1 MNRKTN
7 RLLSFILAA
16 VMLLGLVPASG
27 IIASAEGVAHPST
40 VIIESDGYA
49 SGEGGAVRITKSAQW
64 VADRTAEITFDISSL
79 PVYTPPV
86 DFVLIFD
93 TSGSLSAANLAKLK
107 ATARYF
113 AELVFESGG
122 QHRFTI
128 IQFAGSAQNLIVQSK
143 DKNQIINAINS
154 ISKEGNLTLY
164 STAIEM
170 MCGLFRVSG
179 GKAGGADKI
188 EIITFSDGGYNDSS
202 SVLMNA
208 QRKFGAWL
216 EAATQ
221 TEIHMSTMLTTAST
235 SANNSYGAWSGF
247 FKNRTDIIENT
258 PYYIGK
264 WDGDLI
270 IDAFNTVAS
279 ETIRKNNEAFS
290 LSDSLNTASGYFD
303 PDSVDAV
310 TVTVDGRQSEGIPL
324 PVFNNTRMSWAMP
337 GLHTG
342 AEVKITFQMKLRDDA
357 PQFDWYPTNTGHSL
371 SYTVGADAEPTVLGT
386 SETPWLPDRY
396 AQIQKEYKL
405 LNAGTVN
412 PAETFYLKQ
421 VGSGTTD
428 NPDVTAVPDLERVFG
443 AGANGIDADAVA
455 SVPFAQGEATVAG
468 TKRAFVIA
476 LPVYERVGV
485 YTYTLREV
493 NNGAVGVT
501 YWATDI
507 TLVVSVQNGD
517 DGKIYVA
524 AVHCETPVDV
534 NNANGTKT
542 DTLTNTYSAG
552 GLKINKTVAGN
563 LGDRDRFFNFSVTL
577 TAPGTTTAPVK
588 VTGGSA
594 EDNPTALDFS
604 ASAEQTVTFKLKHG
618 ETLSFGNLPYGTTFS
633 YEETD
638 ADSDGYET
646 EYSDD
651 EQTGAINAAEKLL
664 VTTNTKNGV
673 IDTGVLLD
681 NLPYI
686 AGIAAIVLCGA
697 AFLIVRKRRRAAE
710 EA

>member
-1 MNRKTN
+1 
-7 RLLSFILAA
+7 
-16 VMLLGLVPASG
+16 
-27 IIASAEGVAHPST
+27 
-40 VIIESDGYA
+40 
-49 SGEGGAVRITKSAQW
+49 
-64 VADRTAEITFDISSL
+64 
-79 PVYTPPV
+79 
-86 DFVLIFD
+86 
-93 TSGSLSAANLAKLK
+93 
-107 ATARYF
+107 
-113 AELVFESGG
+113 
-122 QHRFTI
+122 
-128 IQFAGSAQNLIVQSK
+128 
-143 DKNQIINAINS
+143 
-154 ISKEGNLTLY
+154 
-164 STAIEM
+164 
-170 MCGLFRVSG
+170 
-179 GKAGGADKI
+179 
-188 EIITFSDGGYNDSS
+188 
-202 SVLMNA
+202 
-208 QRKFGAWL
+208 
-216 EAATQ
+216 
-221 TEIHMSTMLTTAST
+221 
-235 SANNSYGAWSGF
+235 
-247 FKNRTDIIENT
+247 
-258 PYYIGK
+258 
-264 WDGDLI
+264 
-270 IDAFNTVAS
+270 
-279 ETIRKNNEAFS
+279 
-290 LSDSLNTASGYFD
+290 
-303 PDSVDAV
+303 
-310 TVTVDGRQSEGIPL
+310 
-324 PVFNNTRMSWAMP
+324 
-337 GLHTG
+337 
-342 AEVKITFQMKLRDDA
+342 MKLQMEYYNYHLA
-357 PQFDWYPTNTGHSL
+357 QVNL
-371 SYTVGADAEPTVLGT
+371 
-386 SETPWLPDRY
+386 
-396 AQIQKEYKL
+396 QIQKEYKL

-552 GLKINKTVAGN
+552 GLKINKAVAGN